1 MQNDIA
7 EILVDAEAIE
17 AKVAE
22 LGRQISEDYR
32 GKSLLLVGLLRG
44 AIVFLS
50 DLMRCIDIPVLLDF
64 IGISSYG
71 DSTESGAVRLVMDL
85 ETDIAG
91 LDVLIVED
99 IVDTG
104 KTLYYLVENLRARQP
119 ASLRICALLD
129 KPERRTVPFDVD
141 YVGFRIPD
149 EFVVGYGLDFAEG
162 YRNLPFVGVL
172 KEHLYKEVLT
182 RGAILRELNAY
193 LDGKTTLV
201 QLVAWAQDTL
211 AEGDLSPDDESLLCD
226 LVARAGEPGS
236 DAFGLTLEDC
246 SDLVGR
252 LGHELRIST
261 GPALQQQR
269 STDHES

>member
-7 EILVDAEAIE
+7 EILVDAEQIRT
-17 AKVAE
+17 KVAE
-22 LGRQISEDYR
+22 LGREISEDYR
-32 GKSLLLVGLLRG
+32 GKNLLLVGLLRG

-50 DLMRCIDIPVLLDF
+50 DLMRSIDIPVLLDF

-91 LDVLIVED
+91 LDVLVVED

-129 KPERRTVPFDVD
+129 KPERRTVPIDVD

-149 EFVVGYGLDFAEG
+149 
-162 YRNLPFVGVL
+162 
-172 KEHLYKEVLT
+172 
-182 RGAILRELNAY
+182 
-193 LDGKTTLV
+193 
-201 QLVAWAQDTL
+201 
-211 AEGDLSPDDESLLCD
+211 
-226 LVARAGEPGS
+226 
-236 DAFGLTLEDC
+236 
-246 SDLVGR
+246 
-252 LGHELRIST
+252 
-261 GPALQQQR
+261 
-269 STDHES
+269 